1 MRAGHEIRGGRVM
14 KFVATGDWQLGMTA
28 HFLDDEPRHR
38 FQRARFDAVERIAEV
53 VAEHDARFVVACGDV
68 FESNQLDRRIIAQAF
83 DALRAFDVPVVLVPG
98 NHDPL
103 DAASIYDSRR
113 FTDGM
118 PDHIHVL
125 RSSEPHEVVP
135 GVEVIGAPWSS
146 KRPQRDLMAAAV
158 EGLEPAPDGV
168 VRILA
173 GHGAV
178 STLSPDPDDPAVVD
192 VADLRR
198 ALADGIV
205 HAAVL
210 GDRHSTT
217 EVADRIWYPG
227 APEVTSRDEV
237 DPGNVLVMDVTSDRC
252 EVEKVNIGRWAFT
265 VVGEELDSAEDV
277 ELLRRRLQGM
287 DAKSRTAVWLRLR
300 GTLSTAA
307 HARLQEVL
315 DEASELFAKLDA
327 WERHTD
333 LAVMPEDADFE
344 ALGLTGFARQAL
356 DDLESAARGEGSHS
370 DADVGA
376 AQDALALLYRFAGGA
391 R

>member
-1 MRAGHEIRGGRVM
+1 M

-28 HFLDDEPRHR
+28 HFLDDEARPR
-38 FQRARFDAVERIAEV
+38 FQQARFDAVQRIADV
-53 VAEHDARFVVACGDV
+53 VTEHDAQFVVVCGDV
-68 FESNQLDRRIIAQAF
+68 FESNQLDRRVTARAF
-83 DALRAFDVPVVLVPG
+83 EALRAIEVPVVLVPG

-113 FTDGM
+113 FVDAK
-118 PDHIHVL
+118 PDHVQVL
-125 RSSEPHEVVP
+125 RSSEPYEVLP

-146 KRPQRDLMAAAV
+146 KRPQRDLMTAAV
-158 EGLEPAPDGV
+158 EGREPAPDGV

-178 STLSPDPDDPAVVD
+178 TTLSPDPDDPAVVD
-192 VADLRR
+192 VADLQR
-198 ALADGIV
+198 ALADGVV

-237 DPGNVLVMDVTSDRC
+237 DPGNVLVMDVAPDRC

-287 DAKSRTAVWLRLR
+287 DAKSRTAVWLRLS

-333 LAVMPEDADFE
+333 LAVMPENADFE

-356 DDLESAARGEGSHS
+356 DDLESVARGEGNHS
-370 DADVGA
+370 DADVSA

>member
-1 MRAGHEIRGGRVM
+1 M

-28 HFLDDEPRHR
+28 HFLDEEARPR
-38 FQRARFDAVERIAEV
+38 FQQARFDAVQRIADV
-53 VAEHDARFVVACGDV
+53 VTEHDARFVVVCGDV
-68 FESNQLDRRIIAQAF
+68 FESNQLDRRVIARAF
-83 DALRAFDVPVVLVPG
+83 EALRAIDVPVVLVPG

-113 FTDGM
+113 FVDGK
-118 PDHIHVL
+118 PDHVHVL
-125 RSSEPHEVVP
+125 RTNEPHEVVP

-158 EGLEPAPDGV
+158 EGREPAPEGV

-178 STLSPDPDDPAVVD
+178 STLSPDPDDPAVVE
-192 VADLRR
+192 VTELRR
-198 ALADGIV
+198 ALTDGII

-217 EVADRIWYPG
+217 EVTERIWYPG
-227 APEVTSRDEV
+227 APEVTSRDEI
-237 DPGNVLVMDVTSDRC
+237 DPGNVLVMDVSSDQC
-252 EVEKVNIGRWAFT
+252 EVERVNVGRWAFT

-287 DAKSRTAVWLRLR
+287 DAKSRTAVWLKLS

-307 HARLQEVL
+307 HARLQEML

-333 LAVMPEDADFE
+333 LVVMPEDADFE
-344 ALGLTGFARQAL
+344 DLGLTGFARQAL
-356 DDLESAARGEGSHS
+356 DDLEAMARGEGNRNDE
-370 DADVGA
+370 DATT